1 MQQVI
6 LGLLILHG
14 PLSLY
19 AVQRQFQ
26 RGISLFYSASFGSIQ
41 RALRQLADRGLAT
54 VGEGADARGSKP
66 YAVTDAG
73 YRAWHAW
80 MLSPLTGGD
89 AETAALARVFF
100 LGVLTDDDERRAVAR
115 SVRARIDADLAELEH
130 VARDVDAAEIPD
142 EFADVFVFQRA
153 TLDYGIRSNRLA
165 LQWCD
170 ELDRR
175 LGRPPGEASSRFEK

>member
-26 RGISLFYSASFGSIQ
+26 QGVSLFYSASFGSIQ
-41 RALRQLADRGLAT
+41 RALRQLADHGLVI
-54 VGEGADARGSKP
+54 VGDSADARGSKP
-66 YAVTDAG
+66 YTVTDAG
-73 YRAWHAW
+73 RQAWREW
-80 MLSPLTGGD
+80 MLSPITGGD
-89 AETAALARVFF
+89 VETAALARIFF
-100 LGVLTDDDERRAVAR
+100 LGLLSDDDEKR
-115 SVRARIDADLAELEH
+115 SVIDAVRARVSADLAELVG
-130 VARDVDAAEIPD
+130 VAQSVDASEVPL

-165 LQWCD
+165 LDWCD
-170 ELDRR
+170 ELADRV
-175 LGRPPGEASSRFEK
+175 GATSH

>member
-1 MQQVI
+1 MQHVI

-41 RALRQLADRGLAT
+41 RALRQLVEQGLAT
-54 VGEGADARGSKP
+54 VGEAADARGSKP
-66 YAVTDAG
+66 YAATDAG
-73 YRAWHAW
+73 RRAWREW
-80 MLSPLTGGD
+80 MLSPLSGGD

-100 LGVLTDDDERRAVAR
+100 LGLLTDHEDRSRVVQAVRTRVA
-115 SVRARIDADLAELEH
+115 SDLAELES
-130 VARDVDAAEIPD
+130 VAATVDAGEIPA
-142 EFADVFVFQRA
+142 EFADVFAFQRA

-165 LQWCD
+165 LTWCD
-170 ELDRR
+170 ELDA
-175 LGRPPGEASSRFEK
+175 GIRP